1 MTLTGCIY
9 TPGEIAER
17 WRCSSVTVCRLL
29 NAGKP
34 EGFRVGR
41 GQSLN
46 FLKRRLNEEI
56 RRVRGKNAQEAA
68 IAENRRHREIA
79 IGNRTVADAIMR
91 VQPLTKAEAK
101 TYTEKKTV
109 EEDVKDGRAE
119 ATDDGGD
126 SGRTGGGGGDVL
138 AERAGRGGVALGDGE
153 GELSGDGLEQPGGG
167 SAVSEDADASG
178 PDVPANSPGGE
189 GGAEPARLTAE
200 VREELSKRYETARI
214 EDWSDAPV
222 SQLRETEASSFT
234 RVAEWVSR
242 LTGADIYLLNT
253 KRLGVALGPE
263 QGARAAGE
271 FTMINGRPAIFIA
284 ACAAVCPKS

>member
-1 MTLTGCIY
+1 MTGCIY

-79 IGNRTVADAIMR
+79 IGNRTVADAIMC

-109 EEDVKDGRAE
+109 KEDVKDGRAE
-119 ATDDGGD
+119 ATDDGGH
-126 SGRTGGGGGDVL
+126 SGRAGGGGGDVL
-138 AERAGRGGVALGDGE
+138 AERDRRGGVALGDGE
-153 GELSGDGLEQPGGG
+153 GESADSELGQPGGG
-167 SAVSEDADASG
+167 SVVPPDSYAAG
-178 PDVPANSPGGE
+178 PDVPENSPGGEGE

-234 RVAEWVSR
+234 RVAEWVSC

-253 KRLGVALGPE
+253 KRLGVALEPQKGS
-263 QGARAAGE
+263 RAAGQ
-271 FTMINGRPAIFIA
+271 FLTINGRPAIFVA
-284 ACAAVCPKS
+284 VCAAVCPKS